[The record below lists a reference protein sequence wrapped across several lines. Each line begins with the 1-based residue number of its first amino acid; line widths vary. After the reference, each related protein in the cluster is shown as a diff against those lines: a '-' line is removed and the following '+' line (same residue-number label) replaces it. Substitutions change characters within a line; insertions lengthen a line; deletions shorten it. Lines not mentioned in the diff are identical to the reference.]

1 MSVTR
6 VTLSLYI
13 PFLQKPKHINI
24 HVSYKCQVSTTH
36 TLTPNIF
43 SHTKHTQ
50 LQKMSGVSS
59 QLNQFHCKSLCI
71 TSQFTSKPSLFY
83 PNSVN
88 FALTIPKHN
97 ASILARKSVRVR
109 AESEFAAAPAG
120 TATEEPPTE
129 IEVLKKKLVE
139 SFYGTNRGLS
149 ATSETRAEIVE
160 MITQL
165 EAKNP
170 TPAPT
175 EALSLL
181 DGKWILS

>member
-1 MSVTR
+1 MR
-6 VTLSLYI
+6 
-13 PFLQKPKHINI
+13 
-24 HVSYKCQVSTTH
+24 
-36 TLTPNIF
+36 
-43 SHTKHTQ
+43 
-50 LQKMSGVSS
+50 GVSS
-59 QLNQFHCKSLCI
+59 QLNQFHCKSIFI
-71 TSQFTSKPSLFY
+71 TSQFTSKPSLFR
-83 PNSVN
+83 PNSLNFTPKNNAVN
-88 FALTIPKHN
+88 S
-97 ASILARKSVRVR
+97 SILARKSFRIR
-109 AESEFAAAPAG
+109 AESESSSSPAG
-120 TATEEPPTE
+120 TATEEPPKEPTE

-160 MITQL
+160 LITQL